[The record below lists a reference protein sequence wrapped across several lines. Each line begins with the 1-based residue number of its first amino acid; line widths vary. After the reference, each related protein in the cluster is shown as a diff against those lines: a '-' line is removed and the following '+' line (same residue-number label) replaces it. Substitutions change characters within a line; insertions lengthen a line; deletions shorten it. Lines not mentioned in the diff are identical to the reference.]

1 MIVIPEVII
10 NILLII
16 FAVLLFEF
24 IILSHEF
31 GHFITAK
38 LSGIRVNEF
47 ALGMGPKLIHFKR
60 GETEYS
66 LRAFPIGG
74 FCAMEG
80 EDESSDD
87 PRAFGNKAVWK
98 RILVVV
104 AGAVMNILLG
114 AVLMMVITGQQSVF
128 SSTTVAEF
136 TENSLT
142 KQSGLRAGDEV
153 VSINGYRVYTDR
165 DMSFALASDQG
176 IAQALESPQHASL
189 LASMAAPVLQIFEAL
204 GIGLVLGAV
213 HTLLIRFLPAR
224 HNRLALTIAFVLT
237 ATAVADMLGL
247 SALLTTM
254 AMGAVFA
261 NFCRQSAQVMEVTD
275 RFTNPIYMMFFVLSG
290 AGLNLS
296 ILPSIGLV
304 GIIYVVV
311 RVLGKLAGAWF
322 GAVLMRGPAAV
333 RRCLGPALLPQA
345 GVAIL
350 CGTLIY
356 ELIGPGVAKWTLQR
370 AGEIEKGA

>member
-47 ALGMGPKLIHFKR
+47 ALGMGPRLIHFKR

-114 AVLMMVITGQQSVF
+114 VVLMMVITGQQSVF

-176 IAQALESPQHASL
+176 IAQALESGDKLTVDMEVYRDGQVVALNDVEFPRYTDTDGKNYLSIDFKVYGIEKNPWTLLKMSCSYTVSTVRMVWTSLVGLLTGKYGLNDMAGPNGAAQAIAQSASQGLSVNVKTAINNIL
-189 LASMAAPVLQIFEAL
+189 LMMTIITVNL
-204 GIGLVLGAV
+204 GIVNLLPLPALDGGRLVF
-213 HTLLIRFLPAR
+213 LLIELIFRKPVPAKYEGWV
-224 HNRLALTIAFVLT
+224 HAAGFVLLMVLMVVIAFSDVLRLVT
-237 ATAVADMLGL
+237 GKGLG
-247 SALLTTM
+247 
-254 AMGAVFA
+254 G
-261 NFCRQSAQVMEVTD
+261 
-275 RFTNPIYMMFFVLSG
+275 
-290 AGLNLS
+290 
-296 ILPSIGLV
+296 
-304 GIIYVVV
+304 
-311 RVLGKLAGAWF
+311 
-322 GAVLMRGPAAV
+322 
-333 RRCLGPALLPQA
+333 
-345 GVAIL
+345 
-350 CGTLIY
+350 
-356 ELIGPGVAKWTLQR
+356 
-370 AGEIEKGA
+370 